1 MFDGSNYKNLIINS
15 RVDVGTGTMYSE
27 RECVN
32 TLITL
37 YEKGIIDRK
46 QLLQRMPDGIIKDR
60 DALLAEEE
68 TKNEGA

>member
-1 MFDGSNYKNLIINS
+1 
-15 RVDVGTGTMYSE
+15 MYSE

-60 DALLAEEE
+60 DTLLAEEE